1 MIIPIE
7 LESVSATAGSKALQ
21 PFTTF
26 PSRSLSRRRELSG
39 FGDILL
45 PALAKYFQL
54 RDSPLKDFKYLLAKE
69 HPLKI
74 ESFKIEGD
82 KYELKL
88 NVQTFK
94 PEEIQVKITDRWISI
109 IGEHEDRTDERNFS
123 RQEFLRKYSLPNE
136 VTADDITCELSSDGY
151 LLISAPKMQEK
162 LKISEIPIPVTLTG
176 HHSGISHHSAIK
188 TI

>member
-7 LESVSATAGSKALQ
+7 LESVSTKAESMALQ
-21 PFTTF
+21 PFVTF
-26 PSRSLSRRRELSG
+26 PSRSLSRLTG

-45 PALAKYFQL
+45 PALSKYFQL
-54 RDSPLKDFKYLLAKE
+54 RDSSRKDFKSLLAKE

-74 ESFKIEGD
+74 ESFKNEGD

-136 VTADDITCELSSDGY
+136 VTSDDITCELSSDGY
-151 LLISAPKMQEK
+151 LLITAPKLQEK
-162 LKISEIPIPVTLTG
+162 VKISEISVPVNLVG
-176 HHSGISHHSAIK
+176 QHSAIK